1 MSRSAF
7 GRAEVCVWSLTKLK
21 KKKKT
26 PCKTRPAHAYACAV
40 KNWRPI
46 SLMNVDVKIASKAIA
61 RRLEIILPEL
71 IHHNQNGFV
80 KGRSVFDTVRTI
92 DDLLEL
98 AQITNKSGI
107 LVAIDI

>member
-1 MSRSAF
+1 
-7 GRAEVCVWSLTKLK
+7 
-21 KKKKT
+21 
-26 PCKTRPAHAYACAV
+26 
-40 KNWRPI
+40 
-46 SLMNVDVKIASKAIA
+46 MNVDVKIASKAIA

-71 IHHNQNGFV
+71 IHHNQNGYV